1 MPYTIVLQPRAA
13 RQIDKLTPDVQRR
26 ILSALEKLKSE
37 PRPMGYKKLKG
48 QDELYRVRVMD
59 YRIIYEIEDDR
70 LCVLVVQVGHR
81 SDIYG

>member
-1 MPYTIVLQPRAA
+1 MSYTVILQPRAA
-13 RQIDKLTPDVQRR
+13 RQIDKLAPDVQRR

-48 QDELYRVRVMD
+48 QGELYRVRVMD
-59 YRIIYEIEDDR
+59 YRIVYEIEDDR
-70 LCVLVVQVGHR
+70 LRVLVVQVGHR